1 MFRPIAAIALALS
14 AWVHTNAWAVYP
26 GLSVSFVDP
35 VGEVRADESFE
46 VWVRLSLAPGSEPLN
61 FDGTDAANGFNL
73 PSGLLPNA
81 GYTLDDSGATDR
93 PLGQWDSANTSF
105 SLTCIG
111 EYDVVD
117 VCHDAMV
124 STGAI
129 PPSTAAYEFKLA
141 SWAAVDNPPVP
152 LIQNSS
158 ALSGQPFLQ
167 LAAGQS
173 IDLLLGIATPKA
185 ALWGQTYA
193 MGMLTGGIYFVGLSQ
208 PDRLTGQTTPLHA
221 NAWLT
226 SESPTGFSRT
236 VNASAVPVPEPDTW
250 ALLAAGLIGI
260 TWRCCAARKA

>member
-1 MFRPIAAIALALS
+1 MFRPI
-14 AWVHTNAWAVYP
+14 
-26 GLSVSFVDP
+26 
-35 VGEVRADESFE
+35 
-46 VWVRLSLAPGSEPLN
+46 
-61 FDGTDAANGFNL
+61 AANGFNL

-111 EYDVVD
+111 ENDVVNA
-117 VCHDAMV
+117 CHEAMV

-158 ALSGQPFLQ
+158 ALYGQPFLQ

-185 ALWGQTYA
+185 ALVGQTYA
-193 MGMLTGGIYFVGLSQ
+193 MGMVTGGIYFVGLSQ
-208 PDRLTGQTTPLHA
+208 PDRLTGQTTPLYIRKPHGLQPHRECIGRA
-221 NAWLT
+221 RARARHLG
-226 SESPTGFSRT
+226 PARRR
-236 VNASAVPVPEPDTW
+236 PDRHHL
-250 ALLAAGLIGI
+250 ALLRSTQGLSSNTETGQAQRASSSRMASI
-260 TWRCCAARKA
+260 TAL